1 MDLLKNLDNM
11 ITAEEFLKDKF
22 RKIYLSHPESF
33 KDKISEKIY
42 LELHVTGRVNGT
54 EQNYPEMM
62 IEFAKLHVE
71 AAKKEYHKVLVKQG
85 IVTEAGIGYFDNAYS
100 LDNIK

>member
-11 ITAEEFLKDKF
+11 ITAEEFLDN
-22 RKIYLSHPESF
+22 KIPEF
-33 KDKISEKIY
+33 EN
-42 LELHVTGRVNGT
+42 LFNGNVWLNI
-54 EQNYPEMM
+54 EQTM

-85 IVTEAGIGYFDNAYS
+85 IVTNAGIGYFDNAYP
-100 LDNIK
+100 LELIK

>member
-11 ITAEEFLKDKF
+11 ITAENFINQWITKPLDNNDVENL
-22 RKIYLSHPESF
+22 
-33 KDKISEKIY
+33 
-42 LELHVTGRVNGT
+42 
-54 EQNYPEMM
+54 M

-71 AAKKEYHKVLVKQG
+71 AALKQASEKAEWNDYNLAS
-85 IVTEAGIGYFDNAYS
+85 IEIDKDSILDAYS

>member
-1 MDLLKNLDNM
+1 MDLLKNSDDM

-62 IEFAKLHVE
+62 IEFAKMHAVE
-71 AAKKEYHKVLVKQG
+71 ILKKLSKTEMEYQRNIQYVYPL
-85 IVTEAGIGYFDNAYS
+85 
-100 LDNIK
+100 LNIK

>member
-11 ITAEEFLKDKF
+11 ITAEEFLRNKFNINEDKPVSE
-22 RKIYLSHPESF
+22 YLTDIEF
-33 KDKISEKIY
+33 E
-42 LELHVTGRVNGT
+42 ET
-54 EQNYPEMM
+54 M

-71 AAKKEYHKVLVKQG
+71 EAKKEYHKVLVKQG
-85 IVTEAGIGYFDNAYS
+85 VVTEAGIGYFDNAYS